1 MLFCWWTQRAGIQFA
16 RISKTKN
23 PLNISTAQMPHPAR
37 MCIIYK
43 EAQEPKHQQCTNN
56 RQDAIFRAQMQ
67 GPARAKVHPPH
78 FFKAYW
84 GEEVSGTCCPAWL
97 YSWNLCI
104 LLCTSNRCF
113 RRRYALFS
121 YTPIFAFSYTS
132 NCCMYPF
139 IFHTTHLYDIT
150 QLKLLQLTLLL
161 RRLQHFPSTHH
172 PATQFF
178 LLLFLLISPHFLI
191 SFIFDCKP
199 FITIEIAISC

>member
-97 YSWNLCI
+97 YSWTLCI

-121 YTPIFAFSYTS
+121 YTPIFAFSFTP
-132 NCCMYPF
+132 NCCMYHSAF
-139 IFHTTHLYDIT
+139 ST
-150 QLKLLQLTLLL
+150 QLISTISHNSNCYNSHCCLDDYNIFLQHITLL
-161 RRLQHFPSTHH
+161 HS
-172 PATQFF
+172 FF
-178 LLLFLLISPHFLI
+178 FF
-191 SFIFDCKP
+191 FF
-199 FITIEIAISC
+199 